1 MTRAAPTVADV
12 ERISALADP
21 VLRNLQ
27 ITQCYH
33 ELAATM
39 AGLTGPGANWCA
51 VATWASKQAGQ
62 SIRQE
67 DLQRALQRRLR
78 ASPEAG
84 GAAHAMATAGQQIAG
99 EEGRSVAGAVDAL
112 WDALNPAA
120 AFERTAE
127 AVARGNRKVFD
138 EIAWHFARFVD
149 LFADGQPNDGQLAV
163 LIEGLRPGEPP
174 DGQRFLRQAFTHYH
188 QTLAE
193 ADGRSKAQLLLLANL
208 EIGFHEQTRLQPEIV
223 EAMNAP
229 VYDPRLLRRRLV
241 DELFPDPGAR
251 LRYVLAGLAGRARPL
266 LQARDHL
273 AGEAMRMGRLVVTER
288 MMTLAMPDGQMLQL
302 GQDLPGS
309 FPDLLRAVD
318 LPELA
323 ALLGQ
328 VDPTPDSPL
337 DTGAEDWGRLPDRLH
352 FISDLFRVYHMDSRL
367 FDPPFN
373 PGQVAD
379 LMAGRLPQGTL

>member
-1 MTRAAPTVADV
+1 MTGAAPTVGEV

-33 ELAATM
+33 ELAGAM
-39 AGLTGPGANWCA
+39 ASLTGPGANWCA

-67 DLQRALQRRLR
+67 DLQRAVQRRLR
-78 ASPEAG
+78 ASPEADE
-84 GAAHAMATAGQQIAG
+84 AAQAMAAAGQEIAG
-99 EEGRSVAGAVDAL
+99 EEGRSVAGAVEAL

-127 AVARGNRKVFD
+127 AVARGNRKVFE
-138 EIAWHFARFVD
+138 EIGYHFARFLGQFV
-149 LFADGQPNDGQLAV
+149 DGQPDEDRLAV
-163 LIEGLRPGEPP
+163 FCKGLQAGEPP
-174 DGQRFLRQAFTHYH
+174 EGQRFLRQAFTHYH
-188 QTLAE
+188 QALTAGDAKTKAE
-193 ADGRSKAQLLLLANL
+193 WLLLANL
-208 EIGFHEQTRLQPEIV
+208 EIGFHEQIRLQPEIV

-241 DELFPDPGAR
+241 AELFPDPGAR

-273 AGEAMRMGRLVVTER
+273 AGEAMRVGRLVVTER
-288 MMTLAMPDGQMLQL
+288 LMTLAMPDGQTLQL
-302 GQDLPGS
+302 GHDLPGG
-309 FPDLLRAVD
+309 FPELLSTVD

-337 DTGAEDWGRLPDRLH
+337 ETGAEDWGRLPDRMH
-352 FISDLFRVYHMDSRL
+352 FIADLFRAYHLDPRL
-367 FDPPFN
+367 LDPPFT
-373 PGQVAD
+373 PAQVAD
-379 LMAGRLPQGTL
+379 LTAGRLPQGPL